1 MGSILGE
8 SVMKH
13 PTEHIASLKRTGG
26 LFMTLRSPST
36 RSTMNQIDLSTIHL
50 KLERIDGVLVL
61 HGEEPYT

>member
-1 MGSILGE
+1 
-8 SVMKH
+8 
-13 PTEHIASLKRTGG
+13 
-26 LFMTLRSPST
+26 MTLRSPST